1 MRSRGLFR
9 SLLLAGTA
17 VFGLYGPSDAAD
29 CGVPSPTACSVANAA
44 GCTAVPSG
52 GVTQAQL
59 NQIQHI
65 VVLMQENR
73 SFDHY
78 FGQLQDEGQPDAEG
92 PPAGASNPNPLN
104 PANPIT
110 RFHKTQ
116 YCEVADLDHSWN
128 GTHTEWNG
136 GVMDGFTA
144 ANQNPEDPSGS
155 RTMGYYDSGD
165 LPFYYALA
173 NTFAIGDQYFSSAL
187 TQTFPNRFYLLAGT
201 SFGHIRNDFPLP
213 PAANILADYSQPTI
227 FNSLDNAGVTWKI
240 YFNEVPFAF
249 LFGYVRLHPLNVA
262 PISQFFLDAL
272 LGMLPQVAYVDPIFL
287 GTVNVENDEHP
298 SANVQMGQL
307 FASLAIT
314 GLFKSP
320 NWGSSALFLTYDEH
334 GGFYDHVPP
343 PAACP
348 PDNIP
353 PMLQA
358 GDSAG
363 AFDRYGI
370 RVPVVVVSPFAR
382 SHFVSHVV
390 HDHTSILKFIET
402 RFNLPTLTNRD
413 ANADPMLE
421 FFDFSAPSFP
431 TPPSLDITLPD
442 LEKAIECE
450 QNESPPTGF

>member
-17 VFGLYGPSDAAD
+17 VFGLCGPSDAAD

-65 VVLMQENR
+65 VVLMQEYR
-73 SFDHY
+73 SFVHF

-334 GGFYDHVPP
+334 GGFYDHVNPP
-343 PAACP
+343 PACP
-348 PDNIP
+348 PDTIP

-358 GDSAG
+358 GDTVA
-363 AFDRYGI
+363 AFDNYGI
-370 RVPVVVVSPFAR
+370 RVPVAVVSPFAR